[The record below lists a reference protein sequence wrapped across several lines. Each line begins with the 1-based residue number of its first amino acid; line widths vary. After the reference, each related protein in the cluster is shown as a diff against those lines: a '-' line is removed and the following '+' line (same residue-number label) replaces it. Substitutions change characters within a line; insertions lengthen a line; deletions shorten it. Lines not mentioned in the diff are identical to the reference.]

1 MATPSG
7 GRAPTALPWTRSLPL
22 LRSVRLAMQRRNV
35 VLPQPEGPTT
45 HMISLRLTASDSW
58 WKATTAPSRKSL
70 LAPSATMAGSTIASP
85 ATMRSSFMA
94 AFRITRR
101 PRHQVS
107 GKNLPSAMR
116 GSARPRPRVR
126 AVSAVLWLGGDLL
139 EHRAPLLLLIAN
151 EGGDFGRGHRKRIAA
166 AAGKLRAERRV
177 AHHLAQILA
186 YLAHDR
192 FGRAGRRHQPLP
204 ADRLEAGQ
212 RFGNRRQIGEVG
224 QPPRR
229 GDRERLEISPLD
241 GAREARIALD
251 DQRYAAAHDVVERVA
266 RTAGIRN
273 QQQFDA
279 GSQLQQFAGQMGEP
293 SDAGDRIG
301 DFAGSLFCQR
311 NQFRQGRNAE

>member
-35 VLPQPEGPTT
+35 VLPQPDGPTT

-107 GKNLPSAMR
+107 GKNLPSA
-116 GSARPRPRVR
+116 
-126 AVSAVLWLGGDLL
+126 VLWLGGDLL

-177 AHHLAQILA
+177 GHHFAQVLAD
-186 YLAHDR
+186 LAHDR

-229 GDRERLEISPLD
+229 GDRERLEVSPLD

-273 QQQFDA
+273 
-279 GSQLQQFAGQMGEP
+279 
-293 SDAGDRIG
+293 
-301 DFAGSLFCQR
+301 
-311 NQFRQGRNAE
+311 